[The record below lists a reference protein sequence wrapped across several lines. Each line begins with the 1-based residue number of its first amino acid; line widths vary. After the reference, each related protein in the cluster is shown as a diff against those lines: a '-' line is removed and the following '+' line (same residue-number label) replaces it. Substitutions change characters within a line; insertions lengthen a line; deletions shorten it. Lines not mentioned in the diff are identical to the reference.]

1 MTVYRVVVASTT
13 DPEKDF
19 ANDSVVMV
27 IPDGVAE
34 TLSDAAEIAADQA
47 YDDWAGEE
55 IDDWPLTFY
64 VADEDGDVA
73 SVEVD
78 ADFSPLFEAV
88 SIEEKIAK
96 LPSTRQN

>member
-1 MTVYRVVVASTT
+1 MTVYRIVVASTN

-19 ANDSVVMV
+19 ADGAVVMV

-34 TLSDAAEIAADQA
+34 TVSDAAEIAADQA
-47 YDDWAGEE
+47 YDDWADEDV
-55 IDDWPLTFY
+55 DDWPITFY
-64 VADEDGDVA
+64 VADEEGNVA

-88 SIEEKIAK
+88 SVEEKIAK
-96 LPSTRQN
+96 LSSLLQN

>member
-1 MTVYRVVVASTT
+1 MTVYRVVVANTN

-19 ANDSVVMV
+19 ADVEVVMV
-27 IPDGVAE
+27 IPDGAAE
-34 TLSDAAEIAADQA
+34 TVGAAAEIAADQA
-47 YDDWAGEE
+47 YDDWADEE
-55 IDDWPLTFY
+55 VDDWPLTFY
-64 VADEDGDVA
+64 VADEDGNVA

-88 SIEEKIAK
+88 SVEEKIAK